1 MTQVALRTD
10 NTNAQQLFNAGMS
23 KVYILLSDDLDL
35 EAAMDAHLN
44 EFYTLLISDD
54 FVDSDVTEEVTT
66 AGVKA
71 KVQIQDI
78 LFEAVDEGAA
88 GNSITVAY
96 VDDGTAGAETV
107 NVSGS
112 VITVHMEAGAST
124 AQDIA
129 DAIGASSPASAL
141 VTATVDEGD
150 EADPQAAASATPL
163 ADGVDEVTVP
173 GDGLTLGGFKGVVG
187 VSSSDTGF
195 CSAQAVIENRCV
207 FYRKDSN
214 GAKNL
219 FYAFGS
225 LLSNAVNWT
234 NQQYISMP
242 FNDEVESLGA
252 ANSFFDDK
260 VSFVLRDDEFG
271 NRLAL
276 FCAGG
281 KAIVAPYII
290 KNLRIDLQSRALNW
304 ISGNQPQYT
313 RKEAALLETR
323 LQEDVINSYVSRS
336 WIEVGTVAIALEQDN
351 FVASGAINVAE
362 PKALWRVFS
371 ELRQTL

>member
-1 MTQVALRTD
+1 
-10 NTNAQQLFNAGMS
+10 
-23 KVYILLSDDLDL
+23 
-35 EAAMDAHLN
+35 
-44 EFYTLLISDD
+44 
-54 FVDSDVTEEVTT
+54 
-66 AGVKA
+66 
-71 KVQIQDI
+71 
-78 LFEAVDEGAA
+78 
-88 GNSITVAY
+88 
-96 VDDGTAGAETV
+96 
-107 NVSGS
+107 
-112 VITVHMEAGAST
+112 
-124 AQDIA
+124 
-129 DAIGASSPASAL
+129 
-141 VTATVDEGD
+141 
-150 EADPQAAASATPL
+150 
-163 ADGVDEVTVP
+163 
-173 GDGLTLGGFKGVVG
+173 
-187 VSSSDTGF
+187 
-195 CSAQAVIENRCV
+195 
-207 FYRKDSN
+207 
-214 GAKNL
+214 
-219 FYAFGS
+219 
-225 LLSNAVNWT
+225 
-234 NQQYISMP
+234 MP